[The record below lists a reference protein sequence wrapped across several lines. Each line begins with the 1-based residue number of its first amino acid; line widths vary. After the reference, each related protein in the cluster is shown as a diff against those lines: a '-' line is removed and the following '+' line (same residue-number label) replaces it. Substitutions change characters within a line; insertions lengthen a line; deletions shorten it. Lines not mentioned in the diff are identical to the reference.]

1 MFFYLSKLLM
11 FLITPVLWIVFCLL
25 FSLFSKKRK
34 RKRIFLITALIIL
47 LFFSNG
53 FILDEFMRAWEMPA
67 TKYENLKKYDY
78 GIVLSGLATYDT
90 YYERLDFKQSADR
103 LFQAVELYKRKYIR
117 KIFITGGSGS
127 ILNDDFQESK
137 HLKEYLIRIGIP
149 EKDILIEVNS
159 RNTNENAVE
168 TAKIL
173 LQKNKNAGFLL
184 ITSAFHMRRALK
196 CYDKVGIHAD
206 PYCTNRYAGPRKYV
220 FDHMFIPDIG
230 TLTLWTLLIHEIVGY
245 LVYSIIGYV

>member
-11 FLITPVLWIVFCLL
+11 FLITPVVWIVVCL
-25 FSLFSKKRK
+25 FISLLSKKRA
-34 RKRIFLITALIIL
+34 RKKTYLIAALLIL

-53 FILDEFMRAWEMPA
+53 FILDEFMRKWEMPA
-67 TKYENLKKYDY
+67 TKYEDLKKYDY
-78 GIVLSGLATYDT
+78 GIILSGMITYDS
-90 YYERLDFKQSADR
+90 YYDRLDFKQSADR
-103 LFQAVELYKRKYIR
+103 LFQAVELYKKKYIK

-127 ILNDDFQESK
+127 ILKPDFQESRY
-137 HLKEYLIRIGIP
+137 LKDYLIIIGIP

-159 RNTNENAVE
+159 RNTRENAVE

-173 LQKNKNAGFLL
+173 LPENKNADYLL

-206 PYCTNRYAGPRKYV
+206 PYCTNRYSGPRKFV
-220 FDHMFIPDIG
+220 FDHLFIPDSG
-230 TLTLWTLLIHEIVGY
+230 TLMTWTLLIHEIAGYVTYAVFGY
-245 LVYSIIGYV
+245 L